1 MTLPTPPPRTIQQ
14 RLAGLNPRQQE
25 AVRYIDGPCL
35 VLAGAGSGKT
45 SVITTKIAY
54 LVQVCG
60 MSARR
65 IAAVTFTNK
74 AAREMKE
81 RVGSM
86 LKGKEGHG
94 LTVST
99 FHTLGLNIIRR
110 ELKALGYR
118 PGFSLFD
125 PEDAKALLR
134 DLMHKDAQVDAD
146 QINAVQHRISE
157 WKNDLVLPGQAMSH
171 AADEDELFAARV
183 YEAYNRHLKAYNAV
197 DFDDLILLPVVLL
210 RDDPEALA
218 RWRKRIHYMLV
229 DEYQDTNVSQYQLV
243 KLLMGERK
251 TFTVVGDDDQSIYA
265 WRGARP
271 ENLVTLGEDFPR
283 LDVIKLEQNYRSTGT
298 ILRAANTLISNN
310 PHVYEKTLWSDMGDG
325 APIRVV
331 VNRHEEAEADRVA
344 SEILTRRIKERAEWR
359 DFAVLY
365 RGNFQARL
373 LELKLQHY
381 QIPYKL
387 SGGTSFF
394 SRNEIKDAMAYLRLL
409 INPAD
414 DNAFLR
420 IVNVPRREIGP
431 STLEKLANYANDQ
444 ATGRSISLFAACHE
458 LGLAEQLPVRAVER
472 LGRFTHFIDGVRRR
486 MDGGDAIAAIRDM
499 LREMDYEAWLY
510 QNASAPT
517 IAERRMANVWIL
529 IDQLEKSMQ
538 ASPEDEGPDES
549 TASEET
555 ETDSVEAAISR
566 LVLRD
571 ILEQQAEEDD
581 SDRVQL
587 LTMHASKGL
596 EFPHVYLMGLEEEL
610 LPHRNAVEAGTVEEE
625 RRLAYV
631 GITRARR
638 TLTLTLAR
646 QRKTYGELMD
656 CAPSRFLDEL
666 PEADL
671 EWEGR
676 PDREDPEKKQA
687 RGQDAIAGLRS
698 LLG

>member
-1 MTLPTPPPRTIQQ
+1 MTPQPPKSILSRIK
-14 RLAGLNPRQQE
+14 GLNPRQQE

-54 LVQVCG
+54 LVQECG
-60 MSARR
+60 MSARK

-81 RVGSM
+81 RVGQM

-99 FHTLGLNIIRR
+99 FHNLGLTIIRGELKTLGY
-110 ELKALGYR
+110 K

-134 DLMHKDAQVDAD
+134 DLMNKDAQVDAE
-146 QINAVQHRISE
+146 QINAVQSKIST
-157 WKNDLVLPGQAMSH
+157 WKNDLVLPSDALSF
-171 AADEDELFAARV
+171 AADDDEHFAARV
-183 YEAYNRHLKAYNAV
+183 YEAYVRHLKAYNAV

-210 RDDPEALA
+210 QRDPEALA
-218 RWRKRIHYMLV
+218 RWRNKIHYMLV
-229 DEYQDTNVSQYQLV
+229 DEYQDTNVSQYLLV
-243 KLLMGERK
+243 KLLMAERA

-283 LDVIKLEQNYRSTGT
+283 LNVIKLEQNYRSTGT
-298 ILRAANTLISNN
+298 ILRAANTLIANN
-310 PHVYEKTLWSDMGDG
+310 PHVYDKTLWSDMGDG
-325 APIRVV
+325 APIRVI
-331 VNRHEEAEADRVA
+331 VNRHEEAESERVA
-344 SEILTRRIKERAEWR
+344 SEMLTRRIKEKAEWR

-394 SRNEIKDAMAYLRLL
+394 SRNEIKDTMAYLRLL

-431 STLEKLANYANDQ
+431 GTLEKLANYA
-444 ATGRSISLFAACHE
+444 TERSISLFAACHE
-458 LGLAEQLPVRAVER
+458 LGLEQTLPTRAVER
-472 LGRFTHFIDGVRRR
+472 LSRFTHFIDGVRKR
-486 MDGGDAIAAIRDM
+486 MDQDDAIAAIRDM
-499 LREMDYEAWLY
+499 LRDMDYEAWLY

-517 IAERRMANVWIL
+517 VAERRMANVWIL
-529 IDQLEKSMQ
+529 IDQLEKSLNRD
-538 ASPEDEGPDES
+538 PEDADDS
-549 TASEET
+549 TAT
-555 ETDSVEAAISR
+555 ETDGVEAAISC

-596 EFPHVYLMGLEEEL
+596 EFPHVYLMGLEEDL
-610 LPHRNAVEAGTVEEE
+610 LPHRNAIEMGTVEEE

-646 QRKTYGELMD
+646 QRKAYGELMD
-656 CAPSRFLDEL
+656 CQPSRFLDEL
-666 PEADL
+666 PADDL

-676 PDREDPEKKQA
+676 ADKEDPEKKQA
-687 RGQDAIAGLRS
+687 RGKDAIAGLRS

>member
-1 MTLPTPPPRTIQQ
+1 MSIQQ
-14 RLAGLNPRQQE
+14 RLAKLNPRQQE

-81 RVGSM
+81 RVGQM

-99 FHTLGLNIIRR
+99 FHTLGLNIIRG
-110 ELKALGYR
+110 ELKALGYK

-134 DLMHKDAQVDAD
+134 DLMNKDAQVDAE
-146 QINAVQHRISE
+146 QINAVQHQISE
-157 WKNDLVLPGQAMSH
+157 WKNDLVLPGQALSH
-171 AADEDELFAARV
+171 AADEDAQYAARV
-183 YEAYNRHLKAYNAV
+183 YEAYVRHLKAYNAV

-210 RDDPEALA
+210 KDNPEVLA
-218 RWRKRIHYMLV
+218 RWRRKIHYMLV
-229 DEYQDTNVSQYQLV
+229 DEYQDTNVSQYLLV
-243 KLLMGERK
+243 KLLMEERK

-283 LDVIKLEQNYRSTGT
+283 LNVIKLEQNYRSTGT
-298 ILRAANTLISNN
+298 ILRAANTLIANN
-310 PHVYEKTLWSDMGDG
+310 PHVYEKTLWSEMGQG

-331 VNRHEEAEADRVA
+331 VNRHEEAEAERVA

-431 STLEKLANYANDQ
+431 GTLEKLANYA
-444 ATGRSISLFAACHE
+444 TERGVSLFDACHE
-458 LGLAEQLPVRAVER
+458 LGLEQQLPARAVER
-472 LGRFTHFIDGVRRR
+472 LSRFTHFIDGVRRR
-486 MDGGDAIAAIRDM
+486 MDEGDALVAIRGM
-499 LREMDYEAWLY
+499 LHEMDYEAWLY

-517 IAERRMANVWIL
+517 IAERRMANVWTL
-529 IDQLEKSMQ
+529 IDQLEKSMRRD
-538 ASPEDEGPDES
+538 PEES
-549 TASEET
+549 GEQIEAEESA
-555 ETDSVEAAISR
+555 ETDDVEAAISR

-581 SDRVQL
+581 TDRVQL

-610 LPHRNAVEAGTVEEE
+610 LPHRNAIEAGTVEEE

-631 GITRARR
+631 GITRARQ

-646 QRKTYGELMD
+646 QRKAFGELMD
-656 CAPSRFLDEL
+656 CVPSRFLDEL
-666 PEADL
+666 PPDDL

-676 PDREDPEKKQA
+676 ADKEDPDKKQA

>member
-1 MTLPTPPPRTIQQ
+1 MSIQQ
-14 RLAGLNPRQQE
+14 RLAKLNPRQRE

-54 LVQVCG
+54 LVQECG

-81 RVGSM
+81 RVGQL

-99 FHTLGLNIIRR
+99 FHTLGLTIIRS
-110 ELKALGYR
+110 ELKTLGYKA
-118 PGFSLFD
+118 GFSLFD
-125 PEDAKALLR
+125 PDDAKALLR
-134 DLMHKDAQVDAD
+134 DLMNKDAQVDAD
-146 QINAVQHRISE
+146 QINRVQATISN
-157 WKNDLVLPGQAMSH
+157 WKNDLILPGQALSH

-229 DEYQDTNVSQYQLV
+229 DEYQDTNVSQYLLV
-243 KLLMGERK
+243 KLLMGERQ

-283 LDVIKLEQNYRSTGT
+283 LQVIKLEQNYRSTGT
-298 ILRAANTLISNN
+298 ILRAANTLIANN
-310 PHVYEKTLWSDMGDG
+310 PHVYDKTLWSEMGPG
-325 APIRVV
+325 EPIRVV
-331 VNRHEEAEADRVA
+331 VNRHEEAEAERVA
-344 SEILTRRIKERAEWR
+344 SEILTRRIKESAEWR

-431 STLEKLANYANDQ
+431 GTLEKLANYA
-444 ATGRSISLFAACHE
+444 TERGGSLFAACQE
-458 LGLAEQLPVRAVER
+458 MGLAELLPIRAVER
-472 LGRFTHFIDGVRRR
+472 LGRFTHFIEAVRRR
-486 MDGGDAIAAIRDM
+486 MDGGDAIAAIREM
-499 LREMDYEAWLY
+499 IREMDYEAWLY

-529 IDQLEKSMQ
+529 IDQLEKSMGR
-538 ASPEDEGPDES
+538 EEES
-549 TASEET
+549 SASEET
-555 ETDSVEAAISR
+555 ETDGVEAAISR

-610 LPHRNAVEAGTVEEE
+610 LPHRNAIEAGTVEEE

-631 GITRARR
+631 GITRARQ

-646 QRKTYGELMD
+646 SRKAYGELMD
-656 CAPSRFLDEL
+656 CTPSRFLDEL
-666 PEADL
+666 PADDL

-676 PDREDPEKKQA
+676 ADKEDPDKKQA

>member
-1 MTLPTPPPRTIQQ
+1 MSIQQ
-14 RLAGLNPRQQE
+14 RLAKLNPRQQE

-81 RVGSM
+81 RVGQM

-99 FHTLGLNIIRR
+99 FHTLGLNIIRG
-110 ELKALGYR
+110 ELKALGYK

-134 DLMHKDAQVDAD
+134 DLMNKDAQVDAE
-146 QINAVQHRISE
+146 QINAVQHQISE
-157 WKNDLVLPGQAMSH
+157 WKNDLVLPGQALSH
-171 AADEDELFAARV
+171 AVDEDEQYAARV
-183 YEAYNRHLKAYNAV
+183 YEAYVRHLKAYNAV

-210 RDDPEALA
+210 KDNPEVLA
-218 RWRKRIHYMLV
+218 RWRRKIHYMLV
-229 DEYQDTNVSQYQLV
+229 DEYQDTNVSQYLLV
-243 KLLMGERK
+243 KLLMDERA

-283 LDVIKLEQNYRSTGT
+283 LKVIKLEQNYRSTGT
-298 ILRAANTLISNN
+298 ILRAANTLIANN
-310 PHVYEKTLWSDMGDG
+310 PHVYEKTLWSEMGQG

-331 VNRHEEAEADRVA
+331 VNRHEEAEAERVA
-344 SEILTRRIKERAEWR
+344 SEILTRRIKESASWR

-431 STLEKLANYANDQ
+431 GTLEKLANYANDP
-444 ATGRSISLFAACHE
+444 ATGRGISLFDACHE
-458 LGLAEQLPVRAVER
+458 LGLEQVLPARAVER

-486 MDGGDAIAAIRDM
+486 MDEGDSLAAIRGM
-499 LREMDYEAWLY
+499 LHEMDYEAWLY

-517 IAERRMANVWIL
+517 IAERRMANVWTL
-529 IDQLEKSMQ
+529 IDQLEKSMRRD
-538 ASPEDEGPDES
+538 PEEIEADDS
-549 TASEET
+549 A
-555 ETDSVEAAISR
+555 ETDDVEAAISR

-581 SDRVQL
+581 TDKVQL

-610 LPHRNAVEAGTVEEE
+610 LPHRNAIEAGTVEEE

-646 QRKTYGELMD
+646 QRKAFGELMD
-656 CAPSRFLDEL
+656 CTPSRFLDEL
-666 PEADL
+666 PPDDL

-676 PDREDPEKKQA
+676 ADREDPEKKQA

-698 LLG
+698 LLS

>member
-1 MTLPTPPPRTIQQ
+1 MSIQQ
-14 RLAGLNPRQQE
+14 RLAKLNPRQQE

-81 RVGSM
+81 RVGQM

-99 FHTLGLNIIRR
+99 FHTLGLNIIRG
-110 ELKALGYR
+110 ELKALGYK

-134 DLMHKDAQVDAD
+134 DLMNKDAQVDAE
-146 QINAVQHRISE
+146 QINAVQHQISE
-157 WKNDLVLPGQAMSH
+157 WKNDLVLPGQALSH
-171 AADEDELFAARV
+171 AVDEDELYAARV
-183 YEAYNRHLKAYNAV
+183 YEAYVRHLKAYNAV

-210 RDDPEALA
+210 KDHPEVLA
-218 RWRKRIHYMLV
+218 RWRRKIHYMLV
-229 DEYQDTNVSQYQLV
+229 DEYQDTNVSQYLLV
-243 KLLMGERK
+243 KLLMAERK

-283 LDVIKLEQNYRSTGT
+283 LNVIKLEQNYRSTGT
-298 ILRAANTLISNN
+298 ILRAANTLIANN
-310 PHVYEKTLWSDMGDG
+310 PHVYEKTLWSEMGQG

-331 VNRHEEAEADRVA
+331 VNRHEEAEAERVA

-431 STLEKLANYANDQ
+431 GTLEKLANYATERG
-444 ATGRSISLFAACHE
+444 ASLFDACHE
-458 LGLAEQLPVRAVER
+458 LGLEQQLPARAVER
-472 LGRFTHFIDGVRRR
+472 LARFTHFIDGVRRR
-486 MDGGDAIAAIRDM
+486 MDEGDSLAAIRGM
-499 LREMDYEAWLY
+499 LHEMDYEAWLY

-517 IAERRMANVWIL
+517 IAERRMANVWTL
-529 IDQLEKSMQ
+529 IDQLEKSMKRD
-538 ASPEDEGPDES
+538 PEEVEAEES
-549 TASEET
+549 A
-555 ETDSVEAAISR
+555 ETDDVEAAISR

-581 SDRVQL
+581 TDKVQL

-610 LPHRNAVEAGTVEEE
+610 LPHRNAIEAGTVEEE

-631 GITRARR
+631 GITRARQ

-646 QRKTYGELMD
+646 QRKAFGELMD
-656 CAPSRFLDEL
+656 CTPSRFLDEL
-666 PEADL
+666 PPDDL

-676 PDREDPEKKQA
+676 ADKEDPEKKQA

>member
-1 MTLPTPPPRTIQQ
+1 MSIQQ
-14 RLAGLNPRQQE
+14 RLAKLNPRQQE

-81 RVGSM
+81 RVGQM

-99 FHTLGLNIIRR
+99 FHTLGLNIIRG
-110 ELKALGYR
+110 ELKALGYK

-134 DLMHKDAQVDAD
+134 DLMNKDAQVDAE
-146 QINAVQHRISE
+146 QINAVQHQISE
-157 WKNDLVLPGQAMSH
+157 WKNDLVLPGQALSH
-171 AADEDELFAARV
+171 AVDEDEQYAARV
-183 YEAYNRHLKAYNAV
+183 YEAYIRHLKAYNAV

-210 RDDPEALA
+210 QRDSEVLA
-218 RWRKRIHYMLV
+218 RWRRKIHYMLV
-229 DEYQDTNVSQYQLV
+229 DEYQDTNVSQYLLV
-243 KLLMGERK
+243 KLLMEERK

-283 LDVIKLEQNYRSTGT
+283 LNVIKLEQNYRSTGT
-298 ILRAANTLISNN
+298 ILRAANTLIANN
-310 PHVYEKTLWSDMGDG
+310 PHVYEKTLWSEMGQG

-331 VNRHEEAEADRVA
+331 VNRHEEAEAERVA

-431 STLEKLANYANDQ
+431 GTLEKLANYA
-444 ATGRSISLFAACHE
+444 TERGVSLFDACHE
-458 LGLAEQLPVRAVER
+458 LGLEQQLPARAVER
-472 LGRFTHFIDGVRRR
+472 LSRFTHFIDGVRRR
-486 MDGGDAIAAIRDM
+486 MDEGDALAAIRGM
-499 LREMDYEAWLY
+499 LHEMDYEAWLY

-517 IAERRMANVWIL
+517 IAERRMANVWTL
-529 IDQLEKSMQ
+529 IDQLEKSMKRDPQ
-538 ASPEDEGPDES
+538 ES
-549 TASEET
+549 AEQIEAEESA
-555 ETDSVEAAISR
+555 ETDDVEAAISR

-581 SDRVQL
+581 TDRVQL

-610 LPHRNAVEAGTVEEE
+610 LPHRNAIEAGTVEEE

-631 GITRARR
+631 GITRARQ

-646 QRKTYGELMD
+646 QRKAFGELMD
-656 CAPSRFLDEL
+656 CTPSRFLDEL
-666 PEADL
+666 PPDDL

-676 PDREDPEKKQA
+676 ADKEDPEKKQA

>member
-1 MTLPTPPPRTIQQ
+1 MSDIRQ
-14 RLAGLNPRQQE
+14 RLAKLNPRQQE

-54 LVQVCG
+54 LVQECG
-60 MSARR
+60 MSARK

-81 RVGSM
+81 RVGQM
-86 LKGKEGHG
+86 LKGREGHG

-99 FHTLGLNIIRR
+99 FHNLGLNIIRR
-110 ELKALGYR
+110 ELKALGFR

-134 DLMHKDAQVDAD
+134 DLMQKEADTDAE
-146 QINAVQHRISE
+146 QIGAVQSQISQ
-157 WKNDLVLPGQAMSH
+157 WKNDLVLPGPALSH
-171 AADEDELFAARV
+171 AEDEDQQYAARI

-197 DFDDLILLPVVLL
+197 DFDDLIMLPVVLL
-210 RDDPEALA
+210 KTDPEALT

-229 DEYQDTNVSQYQLV
+229 DEYQDTNVSQYELV
-243 KLLMGERK
+243 KMLMADRA

-283 LDVIKLEQNYRSTGT
+283 LNVIKLEQNYRSTAI
-298 ILRAANTLISNN
+298 ILRAANTLIANN
-310 PHVYEKTLWSDMGDG
+310 PHVYEKTLWSDMGQG
-325 APIRVV
+325 EPIRVV
-331 VNRHEEAEADRVA
+331 VNRHEEAEAERVA
-344 SEILTRRIKERAEWR
+344 TEILTRRIKERAEWR

-373 LELKLQHY
+373 LELKLQHH

-409 INPAD
+409 INPDD

-431 STLEKLANYANDQ
+431 GTLEKLANYASDR
-444 ATGRSISLFAACHE
+444 GGSMFSACHE
-458 LGLAEQLPVRAVER
+458 MGLEQVLPTRAVER
-472 LGRFTHFIDGVRRR
+472 LGRFAHFIDGVRKR
-486 MDGGDAIAAIRDM
+486 MDQNEAIAAIREM
-499 LREMDYEAWLY
+499 IREMDYEAWLY

-517 IAERRMANVWIL
+517 IAERRMANVWTL
-529 IDQLEKSMQ
+529 IDQLEKSMHRDD
-538 ASPEDEGPDES
+538 EDGE
-549 TASEET
+549 ASEET
-555 ETDSVEAAISR
+555 DDVQSAISR

-610 LPHRNAVEAGTVEEE
+610 LPHRNAIEAGTIEEE

-646 QRKTYGELMD
+646 QRKAYGELLD
-656 CAPSRFLDEL
+656 CTPSRFLDEL
-666 PEADL
+666 PADDL

-676 PDREDPEKKQA
+676 ADKENPEKKQE
-687 RGQDAIAGLRS
+687 RGQSAIAGLRS

>member
-1 MTLPTPPPRTIQQ
+1 MSTSPSIRQ
-14 RLAGLNPRQQE
+14 RLAKLNPRQQE
-25 AVRYIDGPCL
+25 AARYIDGPCL

-54 LVQVCG
+54 LIQECG
-60 MSARR
+60 MSARK

-81 RVGSM
+81 RVGEM
-86 LKGKEGHG
+86 LQGREGHG

-99 FHTLGLNIIRR
+99 FHTLGLNIIRG
-110 ELKALGYR
+110 ELKTLGYK

-134 DLMHKDAQVDAD
+134 DLMQKEADTDAE
-146 QINAVQHRISE
+146 QINAVQGQISQ
-157 WKNDLVLPGQAMSH
+157 WKNDLVLPGQAISH
-171 AADEDELFAARV
+171 AADEDTQYAARV
-183 YEAYNRHLKAYNAV
+183 YEAYSRHLKAYNAV

-210 RDDPEALA
+210 RDNPDALA
-218 RWRKRIHYMLV
+218 RWRRKIQYMLV

-243 KLLMGERK
+243 KLLMAERA

-283 LDVIKLEQNYRSTGT
+283 LNVIKLEQNYRSTGT
-298 ILRAANTLISNN
+298 ILRAANTLIGNN
-310 PHVYEKTLWSDMGDG
+310 PHVYEKTLWSEMGQGD
-325 APIRVV
+325 AIRVI
-331 VNRHEEAEADRVA
+331 VNRHEEAEAERVA

-409 INPAD
+409 INPGD

-420 IVNVPRREIGP
+420 IVNVPRREVGP
-431 STLEKLANYANDQ
+431 GTLEKLANYATERQ
-444 ATGRSISLFAACHE
+444 VSLFAACHE
-458 LGLAEQLPVRAVER
+458 IGLEQVLPTRAVER
-472 LGRFTHFIDGVRRR
+472 LSRFTHFIDGVRRR
-486 MDGGDAIAAIRDM
+486 MDQGDAIAAIRDM
-499 LREMDYEAWLY
+499 LREMDYEAWLF

-517 IAERRMANVWIL
+517 IAERRMANVWTL

-538 ASPEDEGPDES
+538 RDDDDAD
-549 TASEET
+549 
-555 ETDSVEAAISR
+555 ETDDVESAISR

-610 LPHRNAVEAGTVEEE
+610 LPHRNAIEAGTIEEE

-646 QRKTYGELMD
+646 QRKAYGELLD
-656 CAPSRFLDEL
+656 CTPSRFLEEL
-666 PEADL
+666 PPDDL

-676 PDREDPEKKQA
+676 ADKEDPEKKQA
-687 RGQDAIAGLRS
+687 RGKDAIAGLRS

>member
-1 MTLPTPPPRTIQQ
+1 MTQSIASRI
-14 RLAGLNPRQQE
+14 AKLNPRQQE
-25 AVRYIDGPCL
+25 AVRAIDGPCL

-54 LVQVCG
+54 LVQECG

-86 LKGKEGHG
+86 LQGRQGHG

-99 FHTLGLNIIRR
+99 FHTLGLNIIRG
-110 ELKALGYR
+110 ELKALGYK

-134 DLMHKDAQVDAD
+134 DLMNKDAQVDAD
-146 QINAVQHRISE
+146 QINQVQAAISN
-157 WKNDLVLPGQAMSH
+157 WKNDLVLPGQALSH
-171 AADEDELFAARV
+171 ADSEDELFAARV
-183 YEAYNRHLKAYNAV
+183 YEAYVRHLKAYNAV
-197 DFDDLILLPVVLL
+197 DFDDLILLPVTLL
-210 RDDPEALA
+210 RDDPEALS

-243 KLLMGERK
+243 QLLMAERQ

-283 LDVIKLEQNYRSTGT
+283 LNVIKLEQNYRSTGT
-298 ILRAANTLISNN
+298 ILRAANTLIANN
-310 PHVYEKTLWSDMGDG
+310 PHVYEKTLWSDMGQG
-325 APIRVV
+325 EAIRVV
-331 VNRHEEAEADRVA
+331 VNRHEEAEAERVA

-431 STLEKLANYANDQ
+431 STLEKLANYA
-444 ATGRSISLFAACHE
+444 TERGGSLFAACQE
-458 LGLAEQLPVRAVER
+458 LGLAEQLPTRAVER
-472 LGRFTHFIDGVRRR
+472 LGRFTHFIEGVRRR

-517 IAERRMANVWIL
+517 IAERRMANVWTL
-529 IDQLEKSMQ
+529 IDQLEKSM
-538 ASPEDEGPDES
+538 DRDPDEDTAS
-549 TASEET
+549 TAT
-555 ETDSVEAAISR
+555 ETDGVEAAISR

-610 LPHRNAVEAGTVEEE
+610 LPHRNAIEVGTVEEE

-638 TLTLTLAR
+638 TLTMTLAR
-646 QRKTYGELMD
+646 QRKAYGELMD
-656 CAPSRFLDEL
+656 CTPSRFLDEL
-666 PEADL
+666 PEDAL

-676 PDREDPEKKQA
+676 ADREDPEKKQA
-687 RGQDAIAGLRS
+687 RGKDAIAGLRS
-698 LLG
+698 LLN

>member
-1 MTLPTPPPRTIQQ
+1 MSIQQ
-14 RLAGLNPRQQE
+14 RLAKLNPRQRE

-54 LVQVCG
+54 LVQECG

-81 RVGSM
+81 RVGQM

-99 FHTLGLNIIRR
+99 FHTLGLTIIRS
-110 ELKALGYR
+110 ELKTLGYK

-125 PEDAKALLR
+125 PDDAKALLR
-134 DLMHKDAQVDAD
+134 DLMNKDAQVDAD
-146 QINAVQHRISE
+146 QINRVQATISN
-157 WKNDLVLPGQAMSH
+157 WKNDLILPGQALSH

-183 YEAYNRHLKAYNAV
+183 FEAYNRHLKAYNAV

-229 DEYQDTNVSQYQLV
+229 DEYQDTNVSQYLLV
-243 KLLMGERK
+243 KLLMGERQ

-283 LDVIKLEQNYRSTGT
+283 LQVIKLEQNYRSTGT
-298 ILRAANTLISNN
+298 ILRAANTLIANN
-310 PHVYEKTLWSDMGDG
+310 PHVYDKTLWSEMGPG
-325 APIRVV
+325 EPIRVV
-331 VNRHEEAEADRVA
+331 VNRHEEAEAERVA

-431 STLEKLANYANDQ
+431 GTLEKLANYANER
-444 ATGRSISLFAACHE
+444 GGSLFAACGE
-458 LGLAEQLPVRAVER
+458 MGLAEQLPVRAVER
-472 LGRFTHFIDGVRRR
+472 LGRFTHFIEAVRRR
-486 MDGGDAIAAIRDM
+486 MDGGDAIAAIREM
-499 LREMDYEAWLY
+499 IREMDYEAWLY

-529 IDQLEKSMQ
+529 IDQLEKSM
-538 ASPEDEGPDES
+538 EREEES
-549 TASEET
+549 SASEET
-555 ETDSVEAAISR
+555 ETDGVEAAISR

-596 EFPHVYLMGLEEEL
+596 EFPHVYLMGWEEEL
-610 LPHRNAVEAGTVEEE
+610 LPHRNAIEVGTVEEE

-631 GITRARR
+631 GITRARQ

-646 QRKTYGELMD
+646 QRKAYGELMD
-656 CAPSRFLDEL
+656 CTPSRFLDEL
-666 PEADL
+666 PADDL

-676 PDREDPEKKQA
+676 ADKEDPDKKQA
-687 RGQDAIAGLRS
+687 RGKDAIAGLRS

>member
-1 MTLPTPPPRTIQQ
+1 MSTPPSIRQ
-14 RLAGLNPRQQE
+14 RLAKLNPRQQE
-25 AVRYIDGPCL
+25 AARYIDGPCL

-54 LVQVCG
+54 LIQECG
-60 MSARR
+60 MSARK

-81 RVGSM
+81 RVGEM
-86 LKGKEGHG
+86 LQGREGHG

-99 FHTLGLNIIRR
+99 FHTLGLNIIRG
-110 ELKALGYR
+110 ELKTLGYK

-134 DLMHKDAQVDAD
+134 DLMQKEADTDAE
-146 QINAVQHRISE
+146 QINAVQGQISQ
-157 WKNDLVLPGQAMSH
+157 WKNDLVLPGQAISH
-171 AADEDELFAARV
+171 AADEDTQYAARV
-183 YEAYNRHLKAYNAV
+183 YEAYSRHLKAYNAV

-210 RDDPEALA
+210 RDNPDALA
-218 RWRKRIHYMLV
+218 RWRRKIQYMLV

-243 KLLMGERK
+243 KLLMAERA

-283 LDVIKLEQNYRSTGT
+283 LNVIKLEQNYRSTGT
-298 ILRAANTLISNN
+298 ILRAANTLIGNN
-310 PHVYEKTLWSDMGDG
+310 PHVYEKTLWSEMGQGD
-325 APIRVV
+325 AIRVI
-331 VNRHEEAEADRVA
+331 VNRHEEAEAERVA

-409 INPAD
+409 INPGD

-420 IVNVPRREIGP
+420 IVNVPRREVGP
-431 STLEKLANYANDQ
+431 GTLEKLANYATERQ
-444 ATGRSISLFAACHE
+444 VSLFAACHE
-458 LGLAEQLPVRAVER
+458 IGLEQVLPTRAVER
-472 LGRFTHFIDGVRRR
+472 LSRFTHFIDGVRRR
-486 MDGGDAIAAIRDM
+486 MDQGDAIAAIRDM
-499 LREMDYEAWLY
+499 LREMDYEAWLF

-517 IAERRMANVWIL
+517 IAERRMANVWTL

-538 ASPEDEGPDES
+538 RDDDDAD
-549 TASEET
+549 
-555 ETDSVEAAISR
+555 ETDDVESAISR

-610 LPHRNAVEAGTVEEE
+610 LPHRNAIEAGTIEEE

-646 QRKTYGELMD
+646 QRKAYGELLD
-656 CAPSRFLDEL
+656 CTPSRFLEEL
-666 PEADL
+666 PPDDL

-676 PDREDPEKKQA
+676 ADKEDPEKKQA
-687 RGQDAIAGLRS
+687 RGKDAIAGLRS

>member
-1 MTLPTPPPRTIQQ
+1 MSDIRQ
-14 RLAGLNPRQQE
+14 RLAKLNPRQQE
-25 AVRYIDGPCL
+25 AVRFIDGPCL

-54 LVQVCG
+54 LVQECG
-60 MSARR
+60 MSARK

-81 RVGSM
+81 RVGQM
-86 LKGKEGHG
+86 LKGREGHG

-99 FHTLGLNIIRR
+99 FHNLGLNIIRR
-110 ELKALGYR
+110 ELKTLGFR

-134 DLMHKDAQVDAD
+134 DLMQKEADTDAE
-146 QINAVQHRISE
+146 QINAVQSQISQ
-157 WKNDLVLPGQAMSH
+157 WKNDLVLPGPAISH
-171 AADEDELFAARV
+171 AADEDEQYAARI

-197 DFDDLILLPVVLL
+197 DFDDLIMLPVVLL
-210 RDDPEALA
+210 KTDPEALA
-218 RWRKRIHYMLV
+218 RWRKRIQYMLV

-243 KLLMGERK
+243 KMLMDERA

-283 LDVIKLEQNYRSTGT
+283 LNVIKLEQNYRSTAT
-298 ILRAANTLISNN
+298 ILRAANTLIANN
-310 PHVYEKTLWSDMGDG
+310 PHVYEKTLWSDMGQGD
-325 APIRVV
+325 PIRVV
-331 VNRHEEAEADRVA
+331 VNRHEEAEAERVA
-344 SEILTRRIKERAEWR
+344 GEILTRRIKERAEWR

-373 LELKLQHY
+373 LELKLQHH

-394 SRNEIKDAMAYLRLL
+394 SRNEIKDSMAYLRLL
-409 INPAD
+409 INPDD

-431 STLEKLANYANDQ
+431 GTLEKLANYASERG
-444 ATGRSISLFAACHE
+444 ASMFAACHE
-458 LGLAEQLPVRAVER
+458 LGLEQVLPTRAVER
-472 LGRFTHFIDGVRRR
+472 LGRFAHFIDGVRKR
-486 MDGGDAIAAIRDM
+486 MDQGDAIAAIREMIRD
-499 LREMDYEAWLY
+499 MDYEAWLY

-517 IAERRMANVWIL
+517 IAERRMANVWTL
-529 IDQLEKSMQ
+529 IDQLEKSMHRDD
-538 ASPEDEGPDES
+538 EDGE
-549 TASEET
+549 ASEET
-555 ETDSVEAAISR
+555 DDVQSAISR

-610 LPHRNAVEAGTVEEE
+610 LPHRNSIESGTVEEE

-646 QRKTYGELMD
+646 QRKAYGELLD
-656 CAPSRFLDEL
+656 CTPSRFLDEL
-666 PEADL
+666 PADDL

-676 PDREDPEKKQA
+676 ADKENPEKKQE
-687 RGQDAIAGLRS
+687 RGQSAIAGLRS

>member
-1 MTLPTPPPRTIQQ
+1 MSPTIAS

-54 LVQVCG
+54 LVQECG

-99 FHTLGLNIIRR
+99 FHTLGLNIIRS

-134 DLMHKDAQVDAD
+134 DLMNKDAQVDAD
-146 QINAVQHRISE
+146 QINAVQHQISQ
-157 WKNDLVLPGQAMSH
+157 WKNDLVLPGQALSH
-171 AADEDELFAARV
+171 AADDDEQYAARV
-183 YEAYNRHLKAYNAV
+183 YEAYVRHLKAYNAV

-218 RWRKRIHYMLV
+218 RWRRKIHYMLV
-229 DEYQDTNVSQYQLV
+229 DEYQDTNISQYLLV
-243 KLLMGERK
+243 RLLMGERS

-283 LDVIKLEQNYRSTGT
+283 LKVIKLEQNYRSTGT
-298 ILRAANTLISNN
+298 ILRAANTLIANN
-310 PHVYEKTLWSDMGDG
+310 PHVYDKTLWSEMGEG
-325 APIRVV
+325 AAIRVV
-331 VNRHEEAEADRVA
+331 VNRHEEAEAERVA
-344 SEILTRRIKERAEWR
+344 SEILTRRIKESAEWR

-431 STLEKLANYANDQ
+431 STLEKLANYATERN
-444 ATGRSISLFAACHE
+444 ISLFAACHE
-458 LGLAEQLPVRAVER
+458 LGLEQLLPVRAVER
-472 LGRFTHFIDGVRRR
+472 LSRFTHFIDGVRRR
-486 MDGGDAIAAIRDM
+486 MDQGDAIDAIRGM
-499 LREMDYEAWLY
+499 LHEMDYEAWLY

-517 IAERRMANVWIL
+517 IAERRMANVWVL
-529 IDQLEKSMQ
+529 VDQLEKSMNRD
-538 ASPEDEGPDES
+538 PED
-549 TASEET
+549 TASTET
-555 ETDSVEAAISR
+555 ETDDVEAAISR

-610 LPHRNAVEAGTVEEE
+610 LPHRNAIEVGTVEEE

-656 CAPSRFLDEL
+656 CTPSRFLDEL
-666 PEADL
+666 PEGDL

-676 PDREDPEKKQA
+676 ADREDPEKKQA

>member
-1 MTLPTPPPRTIQQ
+1 MTPQSPKSILSRIK
-14 RLAGLNPRQQE
+14 GLNLRQQE

-54 LVQVCG
+54 LVQECG
-60 MSARR
+60 MSARK

-81 RVGSM
+81 RVGQM

-99 FHTLGLNIIRR
+99 FHNLGLNIIRG
-110 ELKALGYR
+110 ELKTLGYK

-134 DLMHKDAQVDAD
+134 DLMNKDAQVDAE
-146 QINAVQHRISE
+146 QINAVQSKIST
-157 WKNDLVLPGQAMSH
+157 WKNDLVLPSDALSF
-171 AADEDELFAARV
+171 AADDDEHFAARV
-183 YEAYNRHLKAYNAV
+183 YEAYVRHLKAYNAV

-210 RDDPEALA
+210 QRDPDALA
-218 RWRKRIHYMLV
+218 RWRNKIHYMLV
-229 DEYQDTNVSQYQLV
+229 DEYQDTNVSQYLLV
-243 KLLMGERK
+243 KLLMAERA

-283 LDVIKLEQNYRSTGT
+283 LNVIKLEQNYRSTGI
-298 ILRAANTLISNN
+298 ILRAANTLIANN
-310 PHVYEKTLWSDMGDG
+310 PHVYDKTLWSDMGDG
-325 APIRVV
+325 APIRVI
-331 VNRHEEAEADRVA
+331 VNRHEEAESERVA
-344 SEILTRRIKERAEWR
+344 SEMLTRRIKEKAEWR

-394 SRNEIKDAMAYLRLL
+394 SRNEIKDTMAYLRLL

-431 STLEKLANYANDQ
+431 GTLEKLANYA
-444 ATGRSISLFAACHE
+444 TERSISLFAACHE
-458 LGLAEQLPVRAVER
+458 LGLEQTLPTRAVER
-472 LGRFTHFIDGVRRR
+472 LSRFTHFIDGVRKR
-486 MDGGDAIAAIRDM
+486 MDQDDAIAAIRDM
-499 LREMDYEAWLY
+499 LRDMDYEAWLY
-510 QNASAPT
+510 QNASAPPV
-517 IAERRMANVWIL
+517 AERRMANVWIL
-529 IDQLEKSMQ
+529 IDQLEKSLNRD
-538 ASPEDEGPDES
+538 PEDADDS
-549 TASEET
+549 TTT
-555 ETDSVEAAISR
+555 ETDGVEAAISR

-596 EFPHVYLMGLEEEL
+596 EFPHVYLMGLEEDL
-610 LPHRNAVEAGTVEEE
+610 LPHRNAIEMGTVEEE

-646 QRKTYGELMD
+646 QRKAYGELMD
-656 CAPSRFLDEL
+656 CQPSRFLDEL
-666 PEADL
+666 PTDDL

-676 PDREDPEKKQA
+676 ADKEDPEKKQA
-687 RGQDAIAGLRS
+687 RGKDAIAGLRS

>member
-1 MTLPTPPPRTIQQ
+1 MTPSIAS
-14 RLAGLNPRQQE
+14 RLARLNPRQQE
-25 AVRYIDGPCL
+25 AVRAIDGPCL

-54 LVQVCG
+54 LVQECG

-81 RVGSM
+81 RVGQM
-86 LKGKEGHG
+86 LQGREGHG

-99 FHTLGLNIIRR
+99 FHTLGLNIIRG
-110 ELKALGYR
+110 ELKALGYK

-134 DLMHKDAQVDAD
+134 DLMNKDAQVDAEA
-146 QINAVQHRISE
+146 INQVQAAISN
-157 WKNDLVLPGQAMSH
+157 WKNDLVLPGQALSH
-171 AADEDELFAARV
+171 AADDSEQFAARV
-183 YEAYNRHLKAYNAV
+183 YEAYVRHLKAYNAV
-197 DFDDLILLPVVLL
+197 DFDDLILLPVTLL

-218 RWRKRIHYMLV
+218 RWRRKIHYMLV

-243 KLLMGERK
+243 RMLMGERQ

-283 LDVIKLEQNYRSTGT
+283 LNVIKLEQNYRSTGT
-298 ILRAANTLISNN
+298 ILRAANTLIANN
-310 PHVYEKTLWSDMGDG
+310 PHVYEKTLWSDMGQG
-325 APIRVV
+325 EAIRVV
-331 VNRHEEAEADRVA
+331 VNRHEEAEAERVA

-381 QIPYKL
+381 QVPYKL

-394 SRNEIKDAMAYLRLL
+394 SRGEIKDAMAYLRLL
-409 INPAD
+409 INPSD

-431 STLEKLANYANDQ
+431 GTLEKLANYA
-444 ATGRSISLFAACHE
+444 TERGTSLFAACHE
-458 LGLAEQLPVRAVER
+458 LGLAEQLPTRAVER

-486 MDGGDAIAAIRDM
+486 MDGGDALAAIREM
-499 LREMDYEAWLY
+499 LRDMDYEAWLY

-517 IAERRMANVWIL
+517 IAERRMANVWTL

-538 ASPEDEGPDES
+538 ADPEERAEEAAAS
-549 TASEET
+549 TTT
-555 ETDSVEAAISR
+555 ETDDVESAISR

-610 LPHRNAVEAGTVEEE
+610 LPHRNAIEVGTVEEE

-646 QRKTYGELMD
+646 QRKAYGELMD
-656 CAPSRFLDEL
+656 CTPSRFLDEL
-666 PEADL
+666 PEDAL

-676 PDREDPEKKQA
+676 ADREDPEKKQA
-687 RGQDAIAGLRS
+687 RGKDAIAGLRS

>member
-1 MTLPTPPPRTIQQ
+1 MSDIRQ
-14 RLAGLNPRQQE
+14 RIAKLNPRQQE

-54 LVQVCG
+54 LVKECG
-60 MSARR
+60 MSARK

-81 RVGSM
+81 RVGKM
-86 LKGKEGHG
+86 LKGREGHG

-99 FHTLGLNIIRR
+99 FHTLGLNIIRG
-110 ELKALGYR
+110 ELKTLGYK

-134 DLMHKDAQVDAD
+134 DLMQKDAQVDAD
-146 QINAVQHRISE
+146 QINRVQSQIST
-157 WKNDLVLPGQAMSH
+157 WKNDLVLPGQALSH
-171 AADEDELFAARV
+171 AADEDEQYAARL

-210 RDDPEALA
+210 KNDAEALA
-218 RWRKRIHYMLV
+218 RWRRKIHYMLV
-229 DEYQDTNVSQYQLV
+229 DEYQDTNVSQYLLV
-243 KLLMGERK
+243 KLLMSERA

-283 LDVIKLEQNYRSTGT
+283 LNVIKLEQNYRSTGV

-310 PHVYEKTLWSDMGDG
+310 PHVYEKTLWSDMGPGD
-325 APIRVV
+325 AIRVV
-331 VNRHEEAEADRVA
+331 VNRHEEAEAERVA
-344 SEILTRRIKERAEWR
+344 SEILTRRIKESAEWR

-431 STLEKLANYANDQ
+431 GTLEKLANYASER
-444 ATGRSISLFAACHE
+444 GGSLFAACHE
-458 LGLAEQLPVRAVER
+458 LGLEQILPTRAVER

-486 MDGGDAIAAIRDM
+486 MDQGDAIGAIREMVRD
-499 LREMDYEAWLY
+499 MDYEAWLY

-517 IAERRMANVWIL
+517 IAERRMANVWTL
-529 IDQLEKSMQ
+529 IDQLEKSMRRD
-538 ASPEDEGPDES
+538 PEEVEADE
-549 TASEET
+549 AA
-555 ETDSVEAAISR
+555 ETDDVEAAISR
-566 LVLRD
+566 L
-571 ILEQQAEEDD
+571 
-581 SDRVQL
+581 
-587 LTMHASKGL
+587 
-596 EFPHVYLMGLEEEL
+596 
-610 LPHRNAVEAGTVEEE
+610 
-625 RRLAYV
+625 
-631 GITRARR
+631 
-638 TLTLTLAR
+638 
-646 QRKTYGELMD
+646 
-656 CAPSRFLDEL
+656 
-666 PEADL
+666 
-671 EWEGR
+671 
-676 PDREDPEKKQA
+676 
-687 RGQDAIAGLRS
+687 
-698 LLG
+698 

>member
-1 MTLPTPPPRTIQQ
+1 MSAPDPAPLTIAQ
-14 RLAGLNPRQQE
+14 RLRKLNPRQQE

-54 LVQVCG
+54 LIQECG

-81 RVGSM
+81 RVSGM
-86 LKGKEGHG
+86 LKGREGHG

-99 FHTLGLNIIRR
+99 FHTLGLNIIRG
-110 ELKALGYR
+110 ELKALGYK

-134 DLMHKDAQVDAD
+134 DLMNKDAQVDAD
-146 QINAVQHRISE
+146 QINQVQAAISN
-157 WKNDLVLPGQAMSH
+157 WKNDLVLPGQALSH
-171 AADEDELFAARV
+171 ASSEDEHYAARV
-183 YEAYNRHLKAYNAV
+183 YEAYVRHLKAYNAV

-210 RDDPEALA
+210 RDNPDALE
-218 RWRKRIHYMLV
+218 RWRRKIHYMLV
-229 DEYQDTNVSQYQLV
+229 DEYQDTNISQYMLV
-243 KLLMGERK
+243 RMLMAERQ

-283 LDVIKLEQNYRSTGT
+283 LNVIKLEQNYRSTGI
-298 ILRAANTLISNN
+298 ILHAANTLIANN
-310 PHVYEKTLWSDMGDG
+310 PHVYDKTLWSEMGKGD
-325 APIRVV
+325 PIRIVV
-331 VNRHEEAEADRVA
+331 TRHEEAETERVA

-394 SRNEIKDAMAYLRLL
+394 SRGEIKDAMAYLRLL

-431 STLEKLANYANDQ
+431 TTLEKLANYATERN
-444 ATGRSISLFAACHE
+444 ASLFAACQE
-458 LGLAEQLPVRAVER
+458 LGLAEQLPTRAVER
-472 LGRFTHFIDGVRRR
+472 LTRFTHFIEGVRRR

-499 LREMDYEAWLY
+499 MREMDYEAWLY

-517 IAERRMANVWIL
+517 IAERRMGNVWIL

-538 ASPEDEGPDES
+538 ADPEES
-549 TASEET
+549 TASEDT

-610 LPHRNAVEAGTVEEE
+610 LPHRNSIESGTVEEE

-631 GITRARR
+631 GITRARQ
-638 TLTLTLAR
+638 TLTMTLAR
-646 QRKTYGELMD
+646 QRKAFGEMMD
-656 CAPSRFLDEL
+656 CVPSRFLDEL
-666 PEADL
+666 PPEDL

-676 PDREDPEKKQA
+676 ADREDPERKQE
-687 RGQDAIAGLRS
+687 RGKSAIAGLRS
-698 LLG
+698 LLD

>member
-1 MTLPTPPPRTIQQ
+1 MSIKQ
-14 RLAGLNPRQQE
+14 RLAKLNPRQQE

-54 LVQVCG
+54 LIQECG

-81 RVGSM
+81 RVGTM
-86 LKGKEGHG
+86 LQGKEGHG

-99 FHTLGLNIIRR
+99 FHTLGLNVIRG
-110 ELKALGYR
+110 ELKALGYK

-134 DLMHKDAQVDAD
+134 DLMNKDAQVDAD
-146 QINAVQHRISE
+146 QINQVQHQISA
-157 WKNDLVLPGQAMSH
+157 WKNDLILPGQALSH
-171 AADEDELFAARV
+171 AADENEQYAARV
-183 YEAYNRHLKAYNAV
+183 YEAYVRHLKAYNAV

-210 RDDPEALA
+210 RDNPEVLA
-218 RWRKRIHYMLV
+218 RWRRKIHYMLV
-229 DEYQDTNVSQYQLV
+229 DEYQDTNVSQYLLV
-243 KLLMGERK
+243 KLLMDERK

-283 LDVIKLEQNYRSTGT
+283 LNVIKLEQNYRSTGT
-298 ILRAANTLISNN
+298 ILRAANTLIANN
-310 PHVYEKTLWSDMGDG
+310 PHVYEKTLWSEMGQG
-325 APIRVV
+325 AQIRVV
-331 VNRHEEAEADRVA
+331 VNRHEEAESERVA
-344 SEILTRRIKERAEWR
+344 SEILTRRIKERSEWR

-420 IVNVPRREIGP
+420 IVNVPRREVGP
-431 STLEKLANYANDQ
+431 GTLEKLANYA
-444 ATGRSISLFAACHE
+444 TERGVSLFAACHE
-458 LGLAEQLPVRAVER
+458 LGLEQQLPVRAVER

-486 MDGGDAIAAIRDM
+486 MDGGDAIAAIRGM
-499 LREMDYEAWLY
+499 LHEMDYEAWLY

-517 IAERRMANVWIL
+517 IAEKRMGNVWIL
-529 IDQLEKSMQ
+529 IDQLEKSMRTD
-538 ASPEDEGPDES
+538 PEDINPKES

-555 ETDSVEAAISR
+555 ETDTVEAAISR

-581 SDRVQL
+581 TDRVQL

-610 LPHRNAVEAGTVEEE
+610 LPHRNAIEAGTVEEE

-646 QRKTYGELMD
+646 QRKAFGELMD

-666 PEADL
+666 PQEDL
-671 EWEGR
+671 EWEGQ

-687 RGQDAIAGLRS
+687 RGKDAIAGLRS
-698 LLG
+698 LLS

>member
-1 MTLPTPPPRTIQQ
+1 MSPTIAS

-54 LVQVCG
+54 LVQECG

-99 FHTLGLNIIRR
+99 FHTLGLNIIRS
-110 ELKALGYR
+110 ELKTLGYR

-134 DLMHKDAQVDAD
+134 DLMNKDAQVDAD
-146 QINAVQHRISE
+146 QINAVQHQISQ
-157 WKNDLVLPGQAMSH
+157 WKNDLVLPGQALSH
-171 AADEDELFAARV
+171 AADDDEQYAARV
-183 YEAYNRHLKAYNAV
+183 YEAYVRHLKAYNAV

-210 RDDPEALA
+210 RDDAEALA
-218 RWRKRIHYMLV
+218 RWRRKIHYMLV
-229 DEYQDTNVSQYQLV
+229 DEYQDTNISQYLLV
-243 KLLMGERK
+243 RLLMGERA

-271 ENLVTLGEDFPR
+271 ENLATLGEDFPR
-283 LDVIKLEQNYRSTGT
+283 LKVIKLEQNYRSTGI
-298 ILRAANTLISNN
+298 ILRAANMLIANN
-310 PHVYEKTLWSDMGDG
+310 PHIYDKALWSQMGEG
-325 APIRVV
+325 ATIRVV
-331 VNRHEEAEADRVA
+331 VNRHEEAEVERVA
-344 SEILTRRIKERAEWR
+344 SEILTRRIKESAAWR

-409 INPAD
+409 INPSD

-431 STLEKLANYANDQ
+431 STLEKLANYASER
-444 ATGRSISLFAACHE
+444 GISLFAACHE
-458 LGLAEQLPVRAVER
+458 LGLEQQLPIKAVER
-472 LGRFTHFIDGVRRR
+472 LGRFTHFIDDVRRR
-486 MDGGDAIAAIRDM
+486 MDQGDAIDAIRGM
-499 LREMDYEAWLY
+499 LHAMDYEDWLY

-517 IAERRMANVWIL
+517 IAERRMANVWVL
-529 IDQLEKSMQ
+529 VDQLEKSMDRD
-538 ASPEDEGPDES
+538 PEE
-549 TASEET
+549 TASTET
-555 ETDSVEAAISR
+555 ETDDVEAAISR

-610 LPHRNAVEAGTVEEE
+610 LPHRNAIEAGTVEEE

-656 CAPSRFLDEL
+656 CTPSRFLDEL
-666 PEADL
+666 PEGDL

-676 PDREDPEKKQA
+676 ADREDPEKKQA
-687 RGQDAIAGLRS
+687 RGQSAIAGLRS

>member
-1 MTLPTPPPRTIQQ
+1 MSIKQ
-14 RLAGLNPRQQE
+14 RLAALNPRQQE

-45 SVITTKIAY
+45 SVITTKVAY
-54 LVQVCG
+54 LVQECG

-74 AAREMKE
+74 AAREMKA
-81 RVGSM
+81 RVGEM

-99 FHTLGLNIIRR
+99 FHTLGLNIIRA
-110 ELKALGYR
+110 ELKALGYKA
-118 PGFSLFD
+118 GFSLFD

-134 DLMHKDAQVDAD
+134 DLMNKDAQVDAEA
-146 QINAVQHRISE
+146 INAVQRRISA
-157 WKNDLVLPGQAMSH
+157 WKNDLVLPGQALSH
-171 AADEDELFAARV
+171 AESEDEQYAARV
-183 YEAYNRHLKAYNAV
+183 YEAYGRHLKAYNAV
-197 DFDDLILLPVVLL
+197 DFDDLILLPVVVLL
-210 RDDPEALA
+210 DDPEALA

-229 DEYQDTNVSQYQLV
+229 DEYQDTNVSQYRLV
-243 KLLMGERK
+243 QLLMGERM

-283 LDVIKLEQNYRSTGT
+283 LKVIKLEQNYRSTGT
-298 ILRAANTLISNN
+298 ILRAANTLIANN
-310 PHVYEKTLWSDMGDG
+310 PHVYEKMLWSQMGDG
-325 APIRVV
+325 EAIRVV
-331 VNRHEEAEADRVA
+331 VNRHEEAEAERVA
-344 SEILTRRIKERAEWR
+344 GEILTRRIKESASWR

-394 SRNEIKDAMAYLRLL
+394 SRGEIKDAMAYLRLL

-420 IVNVPRREIGP
+420 IVNVPRREVGP
-431 STLEKLANYANDQ
+431 GTLEKLANYATDRG
-444 ATGRSISLFAACHE
+444 TSLFAACHE
-458 LGLAEQLPVRAVER
+458 LGLAEQLPTRAVDR

-538 ASPEDEGPDES
+538 GAPDERGDEIA
-549 TASEET
+549 ASEET
-555 ETDSVEAAISR
+555 ETEGVEAAISR

-596 EFPHVYLMGLEEEL
+596 EFPHVYLMGLEEDL
-610 LPHRNAVEAGTVEEE
+610 LPHRNAIEAGTVEEE

-638 TLTLTLAR
+638 TLTLTLSR
-646 QRKTYGELMD
+646 QRKAYGELMD
-656 CAPSRFLDEL
+656 CTPSRFLDEL
-666 PEADL
+666 PPDDL
-671 EWEGR
+671 DWEGR
-676 PDREDPEKKQA
+676 ADKEDPEKKQ
-687 RGQDAIAGLRS
+687 
-698 LLG
+698 

>member
-1 MTLPTPPPRTIQQ
+1 MSSIRERI
-14 RLAGLNPRQQE
+14 AGLNPRQQE
-25 AVRYIDGPCL
+25 AVRFIDGPCL

-54 LVQVCG
+54 LVLECG

-81 RVGSM
+81 RVQSM
-86 LKGKEGHG
+86 LPGKSGHG

-99 FHTLGLNIIRR
+99 FHTLGLNIIRA
-110 ELKALGYR
+110 ELKTLGLR

-134 DLMHKDAQVDAD
+134 DLMNKDAQVDAD
-146 QINAVQHRISE
+146 QINKVQGIISQ
-157 WKNDLVLPGQAMSH
+157 WKNDLVLPGQALSH
-171 AADEDELFAARV
+171 AETEDDAYAARV
-183 YEAYNRHLKAYNAV
+183 YEHYVRHLKAYNAV
-197 DFDDLILLPVVLL
+197 DFDDLIMLPATLFERHPEVL
-210 RDDPEALA
+210 AK
-218 RWRKRIHYMLV
+218 WRRRIHYMLV
-229 DEYQDTNVSQYQLV
+229 DEYQDTNSSQYQLV
-243 KLLMGERK
+243 RMLMAERE

-271 ENLVTLGEDFPR
+271 ENLVQLGEDFPR
-283 LDVIKLEQNYRSTGT
+283 LNVIKLEQNYRSTSI
-298 ILRAANTLISNN
+298 ILNAANTLIANN
-310 PHVYEKTLWSDMGDG
+310 PHVYEKALWSDKGRGDS
-325 APIRVV
+325 IRVI
-331 VNRHEEAEADRVA
+331 VNRNEEAEAERVA
-344 SEILTRRIKERAEWR
+344 SEILTRRIKESAQWR

-365 RGNFQARL
+365 RGNFQARI

-431 STLEKLANYANDQ
+431 TTLEKLANYAS
-444 ATGRSISLFAACHE
+444 GRGVSLFDACHE
-458 LGLAEQLPVRAVER
+458 MGLQEVLAERAIDR
-472 LGRFTHFIDGVRRR
+472 LGRFAHFIDRVRKR
-486 MDGGDAIAAIRDM
+486 MDQNEAMPGIRQM
-499 LREMDYEAWLY
+499 FLEMDYEAWLF
-510 QNASAPT
+510 QNASSPVV
-517 IAERRMANVWIL
+517 AEKRMANVWTL
-529 IDQLEKSMQ
+529 LDQLEKSM
-538 ASPEDEGPDES
+538 AREDEEAD
-549 TASEET
+549 
-555 ETDSVEAAISR
+555 ETDDVEAAISR

-571 ILEQQAEEDD
+571 ILDQQAQEDD
-581 SDRVQL
+581 TDKVQL

-596 EFPHVYLMGLEEEL
+596 EFPHVYVMGLEEDL
-610 LPHRNAVEAGTVEEE
+610 LPHRNAIDAGDIEEE

-631 GITRARR
+631 GITRARQ

-646 QRKTYGELMD
+646 QRKAYGEMLN
-656 CAPSRFLDEL
+656 CTPSRFLDEL
-666 PEADL
+666 PQEDL
-671 EWEGR
+671 DWEGR
-676 PDREDPEKKQA
+676 PDKEDPEKKRE
-687 RGQDAIAGLRS
+687 RGTSAIAGLRS

>member
-1 MTLPTPPPRTIQQ
+1 MSIKQ
-14 RLAGLNPRQQE
+14 RLAKLNPRQQE
-25 AVRYIDGPCL
+25 AVRFIDGPCL

-45 SVITTKIAY
+45 SVITSKIAY
-54 LVQVCG
+54 LVQECG
-60 MSARR
+60 MSARK

-81 RVGSM
+81 RVGQ
-86 LKGKEGHG
+86 LLQGREGHG

-99 FHTLGLNIIRR
+99 FHTLGLNIIRG
-110 ELKALGYR
+110 ELKTLGYK

-134 DLMHKDAQVDAD
+134 DLMQKDAQIDAD
-146 QINAVQHRISE
+146 QISRVQSQIST
-157 WKNDLVLPGQAMSH
+157 WKNDLVLPGDALSH
-171 AADEDELFAARV
+171 AADDDEQFAARV

-210 RDDPEALA
+210 RDDPEVLA
-218 RWRKRIHYMLV
+218 RWRRKIHYMLV
-229 DEYQDTNVSQYQLV
+229 DEYQDTNVSQYLLV
-243 KLLMGERK
+243 KLLMAERA

-283 LDVIKLEQNYRSTGT
+283 LNVIKLEQNYRSTGT
-298 ILRAANTLISNN
+298 ILRAANTLIANN
-310 PHVYEKTLWSDMGDG
+310 PHVYEKALWSELGPG
-325 APIRVV
+325 EAIRVV

-431 STLEKLANYANDQ
+431 GTLEKLANYANDQ
-444 ATGRSISLFAACHE
+444 ATGRGISLFAACHE
-458 LGLAEQLPVRAVER
+458 IGLEQVLPARAVDR

-486 MDGGDAIAAIRDM
+486 MDSGDAIAAIRDM
-499 LREMDYEAWLY
+499 LREMDYEAWLH

-517 IAERRMANVWIL
+517 VAERRMANVWTL
-529 IDQLEKSMQ
+529 IDQLEKSMERN
-538 ASPEDEGPDES
+538 AEDSATEDS
-549 TASEET
+549 DSLET
-555 ETDSVEAAISR
+555 ETDGVEAAISR

-596 EFPHVYLMGLEEEL
+596 EFPHVYLMGLEEDL

-646 QRKTYGELMD
+646 QRKAYGELLD
-656 CAPSRFLDEL
+656 CTPSRFLDEL
-666 PEADL
+666 PPDDL
-671 EWEGR
+671 DWEGR
-676 PDREDPEKKQA
+676 ADKEDPEKKQA
-687 RGQDAIAGLRS
+687 RGKDAIAGLRS

>member
-1 MTLPTPPPRTIQQ
+1 MTPQPPMSILSRIK
-14 RLAGLNPRQQE
+14 GLNPRQQE

-54 LVQVCG
+54 LVQECG
-60 MSARR
+60 MSARK

-81 RVGSM
+81 RVGQM

-99 FHTLGLNIIRR
+99 FHNLGLTIIRGELKTLGY
-110 ELKALGYR
+110 K

-134 DLMHKDAQVDAD
+134 DLMNKDAQVDAE
-146 QINAVQHRISE
+146 QINAVQSKIST
-157 WKNDLVLPGQAMSH
+157 WKNDLVLPSDALSF
-171 AADEDELFAARV
+171 AADDDEHFAARV
-183 YEAYNRHLKAYNAV
+183 YEAYVRHLKAYNAV

-210 RDDPEALA
+210 SRDPEALE
-218 RWRKRIHYMLV
+218 RWRRKIQYMLV
-229 DEYQDTNVSQYQLV
+229 DEYQDTNVSQYLLV
-243 KLLMGERK
+243 KLLMAERA

-283 LDVIKLEQNYRSTGT
+283 LKVIKLEQNYRSTGT
-298 ILRAANTLISNN
+298 ILRAANTLIANN
-310 PHVYEKTLWSDMGDG
+310 PHVYDKTLWSDMGDG
-325 APIRVV
+325 APIRVI
-331 VNRHEEAEADRVA
+331 VNRHEEAESERVA
-344 SEILTRRIKERAEWR
+344 SEMLTRRIKEKAEWR

-394 SRNEIKDAMAYLRLL
+394 SRNEIKDTMAYLRLL

-420 IVNVPRREIGP
+420 IVNVPRREVGP
-431 STLEKLANYANDQ
+431 GTVEKLANYA
-444 ATGRSISLFAACHE
+444 TERSISLFAACHE
-458 LGLAEQLPVRAVER
+458 MGLEQTLPTRAVER
-472 LGRFTHFIDGVRRR
+472 LARFTHFIDSVRKR
-486 MDGGDAIAAIRDM
+486 MDQDDAIAAIRDM
-499 LREMDYEAWLY
+499 LRDMDYEAWLY

-517 IAERRMANVWIL
+517 VAERRMANVWIL
-529 IDQLEKSMQ
+529 IDQLEKSLNRE
-538 ASPEDEGPDES
+538 PEDANDS
-549 TASEET
+549 TAT
-555 ETDSVEAAISR
+555 ETDGVEAAISR

-596 EFPHVYLMGLEEEL
+596 EFPHVYLMGLEEDL
-610 LPHRNAVEAGTVEEE
+610 LPHRNAIEMGTVEEE

-646 QRKTYGELMD
+646 QRKAYGELMD
-656 CAPSRFLDEL
+656 CQPSRFLDEL
-666 PEADL
+666 PSDDL

-676 PDREDPEKKQA
+676 ADKEDPEKKQA
-687 RGQDAIAGLRS
+687 RGKDAIAGLRS